1 MFQLKNFCRLT
12 SAAFAFSLF
21 LTPTSAQA
29 FRLTLNA
36 FGQTVPLSGR
46 LDEDGQG
53 LINFNRTL
61 RGSSGQSLS
70 ISGTLVAKER
80 LLTDLSGMAVN
91 GTVLNLTFLT
101 VRNTGNRDIVNL
113 PNFLLFSNTFTYDFG
128 AGNVF
133 AHQLFAG
140 GFNRGRP
147 NSATMTAVIAGRG
160 GTTFL
165 PNLLSAPNPI
175 SFRRVS
181 VNRLTNI
188 RNRQFVQGRLT
199 NLTLRAGQRLV
210 LPDSACL
217 LPTETSMTAE
227 QVEQVCDRA
236 ASVPEPTSVISL
248 LAVGVFG
255 GGFLLKRRRKSTSEQ

>member
-1 MFQLKNFCRLT
+1 MFHLKNFYQLT
-12 SAAFAFSLF
+12 SAAFAFGLF

-46 LDEDGQG
+46 TEDGKG
-53 LINFNRTL
+53 FINFNRTL
-61 RGSSGQSLS
+61 RGTSGQSLS
-70 ISGTLVAKER
+70 ISGTLIAQEGF
-80 LLTDLSGMAVN
+80 LTDLSGMAVN
-91 GTVLNLTFLT
+91 GTVLNLTFLR
-101 VRNTGNRDIVNL
+101 VSNTGTRDIINL
-113 PNFLLFSNTFTYDFG
+113 PNFLLFSNTLTYDFG

-147 NSATMTAVIAGRG
+147 NSATMNAVIAGRG
-160 GTTFL
+160 GQTFL
-165 PNLLSAPNPI
+165 PNLVSAPEPR

-199 NLTLRAGQRLV
+199 RLTLRAGQRLV

-217 LPTETSMTAE
+217 LSTETRMTAE
-227 QVEQVCDRA
+227 QVEQVCTRV
-236 ASVPEPTSVISL
+236 ASVPEPSSVISL
-248 LAVGVFG
+248 LALGVFG
-255 GGFLLKRRRKSTSEQ
+255 GGFLLKRRRKSSSDS